1 MKGHC
6 ETALFRLGH
15 FGESP
20 NSAEDRRPY
29 PVPIA
34 TDNAPTEKETIMF
47 KNIAFS
53 DSADAAYC
61 EKLTKHFAN
70 MGITQKV
77 AQDAV
82 ATLVEKNV
90 VPDFIPCAATPS
102 MFPAAKAAPAPAAS
116 FAEEL
121 AFQA

>member
-47 KNIAFS
+47 KNIAFN

-61 EKLTKHFAN
+61 EKLAQRFAN
-70 MGITQKV
+70 MGIAQK
-77 AQDAV
+77 ASQNAI
-82 ATLVEKNV
+82 ATLVEKSAA
-90 VPDFIPCAATPS
+90 PDFTPCAAPPS
-102 MFPAAKAAPAPAAS
+102 MFPAAKAAPVPAAS